1 MKIGITERGDA
12 GIDLSWTNKA
22 QNMDVSILITK
33 NITNKFLENVRKLQE
48 TNNLIIHAT
57 CTGWGGT
64 YMEPH
69 VPSYEKQLTQLKK
82 LTEFFP
88 KSQCVLRIDPIIPTT
103 KGLRCVQLV
112 LDKACDLGLMPMR
125 VRVSIVDEYRHV
137 KERLAKTNRKPIYD
151 QDRKYP
157 NRTETQAVK
166 ALLESY
172 KNFQF
177 ETCAETY
184 LIGQNIEHTGCV
196 SKKDLDIFGLIT
208 ENINVNPQQRTGCL
222 CLTGKTE
229 MLENKHRCPH
239 KCLYCYWR
247 D

>member
-12 GIDLSWTNKA
+12 GIDLSWADKV
-22 QNMDVSILITK
+22 QNMDATILITK
-33 NITNKFLENVRKLQE
+33 NITNKFLEHVCDLHE
-48 TNNLIIHAT
+48 TNNLIIHAG
-57 CTGWGGT
+57 CTGWSGT

-69 VPSYEKQLTQLKK
+69 VPGYEKQLTQLKK

-88 KSQCVLRIDPIIPTT
+88 KSRCVLRIDPIIPTA

-112 LDKACDLGLMPMR
+112 LDKACELDLMPMR
-125 VRVSIVDEYRHV
+125 VRVSILDEYRHV
-137 KERLAKTNRKPIYD
+137 KERLAKINRNPIYD

-157 NRTETQAVK
+157 NRKETQAVK

-172 KNFQF
+172 PEFQF

-184 LIGQNIEHTGCV
+184 LTGKNIEHTGCV
-196 SKKDLDIFGLIT
+196 SKKDLDIFGLMT
-208 ENINVNPQQRTGCL
+208 ENITTNPQQRTGCL
-222 CLTGKTE
+222 CLACKTE
-229 MLENKHRCPH
+229 LLENKHRCPH
-239 KCLYCYWR
+239 KCLYCYWK